1 MANKQS
7 RNGAHRSVPP
17 LADLLTD
24 QWPAQASERH
34 KEDRISF
41 AGDWP
46 AGGIP
51 SVRQAIET
59 ARGRADGAG
68 AEVGRSTYPGSE
80 RLRELLAGRLAGRG
94 LPVEAG
100 DLGLAPQGEPVIAWI
115 ARGLLRPGDAV
126 LVESPAPP
134 ACLQAFRSAGAVVVQ
149 VPCDEEGMRPEDAE
163 RLAEAHRPKLAHVM
177 PALGNPAG
185 RIWSAARRETML
197 DLGRRFG
204 VVLLEDGAYGEWRND
219 EAEHGAERE
228 ASLYAMS
235 AKTADGGV
243 IYAGT
248 FAAALGPELPVGWAA
263 ADPGILARLAAL
275 PRTPAAEEPDAGRS
289 AEEMLFRL
297 LEGGEVDPLLR
308 QLSVSYSERM
318 YRLDALLRERHWSGA
333 SWTLP
338 NGGPFLWL
346 TLPEGLDADA
356 LLRAAEADGV
366 VFDPGAPFYAADP
379 PRNRLRLSV
388 AGAAVDR
395 LDEGFA
401 RLAGTVDAFLARS

>member
-7 RNGAHRSVPP
+7 RNGARRSVPP

-24 QWPAQASERH
+24 LAPAQASERR
-34 KEDRISF
+34 KEERISF

-46 AGGIP
+46 EDGIP
-51 SVRQAIET
+51 AVRQAVET
-59 ARGRADGAG
+59 ARGRADGADADG
-68 AEVGRSTYPGSE
+68 NRATHPSTE
-80 RLRELLAGRLAGRG
+80 RLRELLAVRLAGRG

-100 DLGLAPQGEPVIAWI
+100 ELALAPQGEPVIAWI

-134 ACLQAFRSAGAVVVQ
+134 NCLQAFRSAGAVVVQ
-149 VPCDEEGMRPEDAE
+149 VPCDEDGMRPEYAE

-185 RIWSAARRETML
+185 RVWSAARREAML
-197 DLGRRFG
+197 DLGRRCG
-204 VVLLEDGAYGEWRND
+204 MVLLEDDAYGQWRSG
-219 EAEHGAERE
+219 EAERE

-263 ADPGILARLAAL
+263 ADPGIRARLAAL
-275 PRTPAAEEPDAGRS
+275 PRTPAAEEPDAGGS
-289 AEEMLFRL
+289 AEAMLLRL
-297 LEGGEVDPLLR
+297 LDGGKLDELLR

-338 NGGPFLWL
+338 KGGPFLWL

-356 LLRAAEADGV
+356 LLRAAKANGV
-366 VFDPGAPFYAADP
+366 AFDPGAPFYAADP

-388 AGAAVDR
+388 AGAAGDR

-401 RLAGTVDAFLARS
+401 RLAETMDAFLARS